1 MKAKILIID
10 DEVDY
15 STLLSRRLRLDGY
28 DVACYDRGEG
38 ALETIR
44 RILPDLI
51 LLDINLPNISG
62 FEVYNRIK
70 SDEELKG
77 IPIIFLSALHEKE
90 EYCLHFLKADGFLK
104 KPCDSSLILRT
115 ITFVLAPLR

>member
-1 MKAKILIID
+1 MKGKILIVD

-15 STLLSRRLRLDGY
+15 ATLLSRRLRFDGY
-28 DVACYDRGEG
+28 EVSCYDRGEE

-70 SDEELKG
+70 SDEALKE

-90 EYCLHFLKADGFLK
+90 DHCLHFLKADGFLK
-104 KPCDSSLILRT
+104 KPCDSALILRT
-115 ITFVLAPLR
+115 IRNTLELT